1 MPRTTQIKNAD
12 WLVAWDKSSGS
23 HAYLRNADLVFS
35 GNTIISVGQNQRVEA
50 DDTIDARGFLVMPGL
65 VNIHSHPSTEPFY
78 RGIRE
83 EHGVPRMYMSGL
95 YERSLAFSPEPEGRR
110 LGAEAAY
117 CEMLLSGT
125 TTVADLSAPYPGWL
139 DLAAR
144 SGLRVFLSPA
154 YASARWQLEN
164 EWELG
169 YRWDE
174 AAGKRRFE
182 EALKL
187 IDEAVRDPSGR
198 LSGVVGPAQIDTCTA
213 DLLQESQEAAQK
225 RNLPFTTHC
234 AQSVNEFQE
243 IVKRSGRTPIQWA
256 KDIGILGPGTILG
269 HAIFIDEHSWLH
281 WPGREDLQLLAS
293 TSTSVAH
300 CPSPFARYGQALE
313 DFGRYRRA
321 GVNLGLGTDVAPHNL
336 IEEMRLAAI
345 LARVTA
351 EDIRATST
359 AELLRAATVG
369 GATALGRDDLG
380 RLAPGMKADFVLID
394 LKHPLM
400 MPARD
405 PLRSLVYTAA
415 DRAVTAVYVDGIKV
429 VQNRR
434 VLTLDHASA
443 LEGLAQAQRRM
454 EASVPERDYRKRK
467 ADEIAP
473 LSLPL
478 MS

>member
-23 HAYLRNADLVFS
+23 HAYLKNADLVFS
-35 GNTIISVGQNQRVEA
+35 GNMIISVGQNPRVEA
-50 DDTIDARGFLVMPGL
+50 DDTIDGRGFLVMPGL

-110 LGAEAAY
+110 LGAEVAY

-187 IDEAVRDPSGR
+187 IDEAVRHPSGR

-243 IVKRSGRTPIQWA
+243 IVKRSGKTPIQWA

-300 CPSPFARYGQALE
+300 CPSPFARYGQTLE

-345 LARVTA
+345 LARVAA

-415 DRAVTAVYVDGIKV
+415 DRAVTEVYVDGVKV

-443 LEGLAQAQRRM
+443 LEGLAQAQGRM